1 MRRLHLKRVFKDS
14 PRKPSPFSY
23 DRIGNL
29 CQAPRL
35 EQCPAQERKRPQ
47 SSGTRTWLGFQV
59 LRCVRA
65 TQIQPQS
72 LGLGTNPAWQ
82 CHRSR
87 TPKVPRASPP
97 AHPPALACC
106 DFQIKPSFSRARAPL
121 TPLCLC
127 ASPEVT
133 ARASSSHSPWDT
145 ARVPLPTTAALPA
158 THSPCFPPNES
169 SLEIQITSAWRALH
183 AQPRVQQSP
192 RMEGQG

>member
-1 MRRLHLKRVFKDS
+1 M
-14 PRKPSPFSY
+14 
-23 DRIGNL
+23 
-29 CQAPRL
+29 
-35 EQCPAQERKRPQ
+35 
-47 SSGTRTWLGFQV
+47 
-59 LRCVRA
+59 RA

-133 ARASSSHSPWDT
+133 ARASSCHSPGDT

-158 THSPCFPPNES
+158 THSPGFPLMNPAWKFKLLQPGELSTPSPES
-169 SLEIQITSAWRALH
+169 SKAHGWKGRADPCSETIPCPCTESRGAKIERIIPFSHLGTLG
-183 AQPRVQQSP
+183 SP
-192 RMEGQG
+192 QNVLPG